1 LNATADDSRL
11 ANTSFQRRRRNRS
24 GMDSFLSALFGA
36 ETGRLQLGVAA
47 YLARTDPSNPLNP
60 DVGPQVAQLADA
72 AQQSMQPLANAA
84 SHLGT
89 NLDIT
94 C

>member
-1 LNATADDSRL
+1 
-11 ANTSFQRRRRNRS
+11 
-24 GMDSFLSALFGA
+24 MDSFLSALFGA
-36 ETGRLQLGVAA
+36 ETGRLQLAAAA
-47 YLARTDPSNPLNP
+47 YLARTDSGNPVNP
-60 DVGPQVAQLADA
+60 DVGPSIAKLVDA
-72 AQQSMQPLANAA
+72 AQQSVQPLANAA

>member
-1 LNATADDSRL
+1 
-11 ANTSFQRRRRNRS
+11 
-24 GMDSFLSALFGA
+24 MDSFLSALYGA

-47 YLARTDPSNPLNP
+47 QLARTDPNNPLNP
-60 DVGPQVAQLADA
+60 DVGTSIAKLVNA

-84 SHLGT
+84 AGLGT
-89 NLDIT
+89 KLDIS

>member
-1 LNATADDSRL
+1 
-11 ANTSFQRRRRNRS
+11 
-24 GMDSFLSALFGA
+24 MDSFLAALFGA
-36 ETGRLQLGVAA
+36 ETGRLQLAAAA
-47 YLARTDPSNPLNP
+47 YLARTDPSNPLSP
-60 DVGPQVAQLADA
+60 DVGPSIAKLVDA
-72 AQQSMQPLANAA
+72 AQQSAQPLANAA

>member
-1 LNATADDSRL
+1 
-11 ANTSFQRRRRNRS
+11 
-24 GMDSFLSALFGA
+24 MDSFLSALYGA

-47 YLARTDPSNPLNP
+47 QLARTDPNNPLNP
-60 DVGPQVAQLADA
+60 DVGPSIAELVNA

-84 SHLGT
+84 AGLGT
-89 NLDIT
+89 KLDVS

>member
-1 LNATADDSRL
+1 
-11 ANTSFQRRRRNRS
+11 
-24 GMDSFLSALFGA
+24 MDSFLSAVYGA

-47 YLARTDPSNPLNP
+47 QLARTDPNNPLNP
-60 DVGPQVAQLADA
+60 DVGPSIAKLVNA

-84 SHLGT
+84 AGLGT
-89 NLDIT
+89 KLDIS

>member
-1 LNATADDSRL
+1 MDS
-11 ANTSFQRRRRNRS
+11 
-24 GMDSFLSALFGA
+24 SFLSALFGA

-47 YLARTDPSNPLNP
+47 YLARSDSGNPLNP
-60 DVGPQVAQLADA
+60 DVGPSIAKLVDA
-72 AQQSMQPLANAA
+72 AQQSVQPLANAA

-89 NLDIT
+89 NLDVT

>member
-1 LNATADDSRL
+1 MDS
-11 ANTSFQRRRRNRS
+11 
-24 GMDSFLSALFGA
+24 SFLSALFGA

-47 YLARTDPSNPLNP
+47 QLASTDPNNPLNP
-60 DVGPQVAQLADA
+60 DVGPSIAKLVDA
-72 AQQSMQPLANAA
+72 AQQSIQPLANAA

>member
-1 LNATADDSRL
+1 
-11 ANTSFQRRRRNRS
+11 
-24 GMDSFLSALFGA
+24 MDSFLSALFGA
-36 ETGRLQLGVAA
+36 ETGRLQLAAAA
-47 YLARTDPSNPLNP
+47 YLARSDPNNPLNP
-60 DVGPQVAQLADA
+60 DVGPQVAQLVDA
-72 AQQSMQPLANAA
+72 AQQSVQPLANAA

>member
-1 LNATADDSRL
+1 MDS
-11 ANTSFQRRRRNRS
+11 
-24 GMDSFLSALFGA
+24 SFLSALFGA
-36 ETGRLQLGVAA
+36 ETGRLQLAVAA
-47 YLARTDPSNPLNP
+47 QLASTDPNNPLNP
-60 DVGPQVAQLADA
+60 DVGASIAKLVDA
-72 AQQSMQPLANAA
+72 AQQSIQPLANAA